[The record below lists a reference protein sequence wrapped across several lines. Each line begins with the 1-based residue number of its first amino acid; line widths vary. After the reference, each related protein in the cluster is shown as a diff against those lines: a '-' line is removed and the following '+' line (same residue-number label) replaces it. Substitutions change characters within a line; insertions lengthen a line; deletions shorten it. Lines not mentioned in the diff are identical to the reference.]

1 MSHRCVRARGAT
13 KPLCSVPEPVD
24 VSTGGNDTIGGATRD
39 AMFITQPGSTVATS
53 LSADEAGDKKVALI
67 KVS

>member
-1 MSHRCVRARGAT
+1 VHAAQQNR
-13 KPLCSVPEPVD
+13 LCSVPEPVD
-24 VSTGGNDTIGGATRD
+24 VSAGGNDTIGGATRD
-39 AMFITQPGSTVATS
+39 AMFVTQPGSTVATS